1 MGFFVSDSEVEE
13 SPFNGTTN
21 LWLLKPDG
29 TPIQS
34 FSLSNFTNEP
44 TGLAFDSSTGRLY
57 ISDDDKF
64 KIYWVDPTNPTVKLG
79 EFDLKPLGCN
89 DPEDVAVNPNNGH
102 LFIANGDQVAGPT
115 ANTIVEID
123 NTGSQVFSVIHLP
136 AEIKDAEALAYD
148 ASHDVFYVGGG
159 FSPDVWVVDHSG
171 NILQKLDVLE
181 GYRHETNNTAVNV
194 KDLELAPSS
203 DPNDDPGTLNLYVA
217 DYGWSHVSDGR
228 MLEIDLH
235 GGLLLA

>member
-1 MGFFVSDSEVEE
+1 FHAAVNEGSHAHGGVVSSRHLVHEHFLHAVVGLDGVGKIETHLECARFVGQFQPVH
-13 SPFNGTTN
+13 
-21 LWLLKPDG
+21 
-29 TPIQS
+29 
-34 FSLSNFTNEP
+34 
-44 TGLAFDSSTGRLY
+44 
-57 ISDDDKF
+57 
-64 KIYWVDPTNPTVKLG
+64 
-79 EFDLKPLGCN
+79 
-89 DPEDVAVNPNNGH
+89 VAVNANNGH
-102 LFIANGDQVAGPT
+102 LFIVNGDQVAGPT
-115 ANTIVEID
+115 ARSIVEID
-123 NTGSQVFSVIHLP
+123 NTGTQVFSTIVLP
-136 AEIKDAEALAYD
+136 AEIKDPEALVYD

-159 FSPDVWVVDHSG
+159 FSPDVWVVDRSG

-203 DPNDDPGTLNLYVA
+203 DPNDDPATLNLYVA